1 MLYLHEPA
9 TLCDSVLRGAIWAK
23 AVGTLME
30 LCLTYRLQHLQNTLL
45 YDTVNDCGNTQRS
58 CFPVGFWDFYPPYR
72 AGVVPTELFLDKPD
86 ELLLLHRSQMFNR
99 PLVHAGSTTSFV
111 SLDCPI
117 CQLDIFLACH

>member
-1 MLYLHEPA
+1 MLYLHEPVA
-9 TLCDSVLRGAIWAK
+9 LCDSVFCRAVWAK

-30 LCLTYRLQHLQNTLL
+30 LCFAYRFQHLQNTLL

-58 CFPVGFWDFYPPYR
+58 CFSVGFRDFYPPYR
-72 AGVVPTELFLDKPD
+72 AGIVPTELLLDKPD